1 MVTETNTNR
10 EALRVNIFEDSTQCS
25 CSWGH
30 AYYSLA
36 SLDDITRRQER
47 GPSSRDSCEDVLDF
61 FSQGALDDRVLY

>member
-10 EALRVNIFEDSTQCS
+10 EALRVNILRTVLSIVALGVMHTI
-25 CSWGH
+25 
-30 AYYSLA
+30 SLA

-61 FSQGALDDRVLY
+61 FSQGALDSRML